1 MTESLPTSSNYNSNQ
16 FQSRNL
22 NQALTDF
29 STKDWTNCRKVM
41 KGELTCYYCVDVK
54 GVNQE
59 ECMYVSSSN
68 PKSIKLERH
77 ESKNYDIDSRRP
89 SPTFPTIISTTLGHS
104 APLKVAPVVPDKR
117 ERFARLRMG
126 RPLVP
131 TRATKEET
139 AEPLVTPKTSLDYFG
154 GDLSNPSSSNFKK
167 TIKRTIINKKK
178 NHFDDYLPAESR
190 AIAFESHV
198 MHKNY

>member
-1 MTESLPTSSNYNSNQ
+1 
-16 FQSRNL
+16 
-22 NQALTDF
+22 
-29 STKDWTNCRKVM
+29 M

-77 ESKNYDIDSRRP
+77 ESKNYNHDSRRP

-104 APLKVAPVVPDKR
+104 AALKVAPVVPDKR

-131 TRATKEET
+131 TKATKEET
-139 AEPLVTPKTSLDYFG
+139 AEPLVTPKTSFEFHLGD
-154 GDLSNPSSSNFKK
+154 DLSNPSSSNFKK

-178 NHFDDYLPAESR
+178 RHFDDFLPAESR
-190 AIAFESHV
+190 AIAFETHV
-198 MHKNY
+198 MHEHY